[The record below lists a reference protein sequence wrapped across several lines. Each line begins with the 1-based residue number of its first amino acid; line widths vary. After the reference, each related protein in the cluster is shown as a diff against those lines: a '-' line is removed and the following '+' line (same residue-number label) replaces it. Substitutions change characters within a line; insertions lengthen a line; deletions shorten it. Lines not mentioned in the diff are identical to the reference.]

1 MSSLAKD
8 IDMSSSSVETE
19 IIAATAA
26 VDIAV
31 EDGQLI
37 DEQEPYDREKVLYL
51 EKQEREAKRL
61 AVRDLISENGFALRN
76 ELKKESI
83 MGYFP
88 SPLEMEEMS
97 VEDIMTEIPVEDLRY
112 VGSVKGRI
120 YMPASFFQKW
130 ALPTIRVRK
139 ALEKVQKGELPG
151 GMEAAMLASI
161 FDQSIMNLNNP
172 ISANIADNEALRAMV
187 YHTKDD

>member
-1 MSSLAKD
+1 MSSLSQDAR
-8 IDMSSSSVETE
+8 MSSSSVESE

-31 EDGQLI
+31 EDGQLS
-37 DEQEPYDREKVLYL
+37 DDQDSHDRERLLDREKH
-51 EKQEREAKRL
+51 ERAMKRY
-61 AVRDLISENGFALRN
+61 AVRNLITENGFALRR
-76 ELKKESI
+76 ELKSETV

-130 ALPTIRVRK
+130 TLPTIRVRK
-139 ALEKVQKGELPG
+139 ALERVQNGE
-151 GMEAAMLASI
+151 
-161 FDQSIMNLNNP
+161 
-172 ISANIADNEALRAMV
+172 
-187 YHTKDD
+187 

>member
-1 MSSLAKD
+1 MSSPVQD
-8 IDMSSSSVETE
+8 THMSSSSVEAE
-19 IIAATAA
+19 VIAATAA

-37 DEQEPYDREKVLYL
+37 DEQEPYDREKVLYW
-51 EKQEREAKRL
+51 EKQQREAKRR

-112 VGSVKGRI
+112 VGSIKDRI
-120 YMPASFFQKW
+120 YMLQKN
-130 ALPTIRVRK
+130 R
-139 ALEKVQKGELPG
+139 
-151 GMEAAMLASI
+151 
-161 FDQSIMNLNNP
+161 IMRIDTP
-172 ISANIADNEALRAMV
+172 
-187 YHTKDD
+187 